1 MSEGRRE
8 TPDLAR
14 VRSLLFV
21 CTGNTCRSPMAEV
34 LARAALAARLAD
46 VAVGSA
52 GTFAVPGVGAAED
65 ARAVA
70 ARHGLDLEG
79 HRSRPLTS
87 DMAARADFV
96 LCMSESH
103 RRSASELG
111 AGRRAVL
118 LSHYLPEGDPLRDR
132 SIVDPVGGGPEAYR
146 DAFEVL
152 ERAVDGLAARLTE
165 ARAGRPGR
173 RDGD

>member
-1 MSEGRRE
+1 
-8 TPDLAR
+8 
-14 VRSLLFV
+14 
-21 CTGNTCRSPMAEV
+21 MAEV
-34 LARAALAARLAD
+34 LARAALAARLPD
-46 VAVGSA
+46 VTVESA
-52 GTFAVPGVGAAED
+52 GTFAAPDVPAAED

-79 HRSRPLTS
+79 HRSRPLTP
-87 DMAARADFV
+87 DMAARADLV

-118 LSHYLPEGDPLRDR
+118 LSHYLPEGDPLRDG
-132 SIVDPVGGGPEAYR
+132 SIMDPVGGGPEAYR

-152 ERAVDGLAARLTE
+152 ERAVGGLAARLTR